1 MHPLS
6 RFASSPSLAARE
18 GDAPGGLAKPVPRVH
33 SSGPRQLHRVGPQ
46 SEKRKLINLGLFDD
60 VPELP
65 ATPEW
70 LEPGAVVL
78 RGFASDF
85 AAELLA
91 AVDAVAAAAP
101 FRHLVTPGGKR
112 MSVAMTNC
120 GPLGWISD
128 RSGYRY
134 GPRDPDTG
142 LCWPPMPALFR
153 QLAQGAAEAA
163 GFAGFAPD
171 ACLINRYAPGTR
183 LSLHQDRDE
192 GNYAHPIVSVSL
204 GIPAIFLW
212 GGASRTDKARRVGL
226 WHGDVVVWGGP
237 ARLRFHGVLPLAEAD
252 HPLTGAL
259 RINLTFR
266 KAG

>member
-1 MHPLS
+1 MT
-6 RFASSPSLAARE
+6 AS
-18 GDAPGGLAKPVPRVH
+18 
-33 SSGPRQLHRVGPQ
+33 
-46 SEKRKLINLGLFDD
+46 LFDD
-60 VPELP
+60 PPQPAGPPEV
-65 ATPEW
+65 

-78 RGFASDF
+78 RGYALAQ
-85 AAELLA
+85 AADLLA
-91 AVDAVAAAAP
+91 AVQQVTSQAP
-101 FRHLVTPGGKR
+101 FRHLVTPGGLT

-120 GPLGWISD
+120 GALGWVSD

-134 GPRDPDTG
+134 DPIDPQTG
-142 LCWPPMPALFR
+142 QAWPAMPLLFR
-153 QLAQGAAEAA
+153 QLAREAAETA

-204 GIPAIFLW
+204 GVPAMFLW
-212 GGASRTDKARRVGL
+212 GGAQRADKTRRIAL
-226 WHGDVVVWGGP
+226 LHGDVVVWGGP
-237 ARLRFHGVLPLAEAD
+237 ARLRFHGVLPLPEAH
-252 HPLTGAL
+252 HPLTGAH